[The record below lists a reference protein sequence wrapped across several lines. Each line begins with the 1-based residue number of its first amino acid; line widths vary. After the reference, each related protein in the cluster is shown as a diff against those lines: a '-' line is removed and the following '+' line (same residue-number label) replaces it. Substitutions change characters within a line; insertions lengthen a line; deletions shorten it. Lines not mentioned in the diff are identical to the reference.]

1 MISLPELYLV
11 SQSPRA
17 KFSRW
22 LPVVAPK
29 GRARAVA
36 GHAERCP
43 SVELDSAEET
53 SGRYNSL
60 QVIDTTSPALHAS
73 ASGLPGRGQ
82 RLLAHAAN
90 VRISISL
97 DNV

>member
-1 MISLPELYLV
+1 M
-11 SQSPRA
+11 
-17 KFSRW
+17 W

-29 GRARAVA
+29 GRARTEAD
-36 GHAERCP
+36 HADRKP

-60 QVIDTTSPALHAS
+60 RVIDSTSPALHAS
-73 ASGLPGRGQ
+73 ASGLPRRGQ

-97 DNV
+97 DNA